1 MVVRNE
7 MVLGLDIGGTNMR
20 VGLFKGLELVN
31 QYAEPLRNPDDEKDT
46 LNQLIGLIHKLFC
59 ADVKAIGLGVP
70 SVVDPVS
77 GTVYNA
83 VNIPSWVEVPL
94 RKIIEKIFQKPVF
107 VNNDANCFA
116 LGEFYFGAGKAK
128 ENMVGLILGT
138 GTGAGIISNGKLLA
152 GRNNGAGEF
161 GMIPYHDA
169 DFEHYCSGGFFEQTY
184 GISSLK
190 AFQLA
195 TNNENEGLKIWD
207 VFGKHLAELIK
218 VILFSVDPEMIVIGG
233 GLAQA
238 YPFYYPSLIESLKD
252 FAFKN
257 SLEHLKIEKSSLSN
271 AALYGAASLYYDYN
285 R

>member
-1 MVVRNE
+1 MQINKE
-7 MVLGLDIGGTNMR
+7 MVLGLDIGGTNLR

-46 LNQLIGLIHKLFC
+46 LNQLIALIQKLFC

-94 RKIIEKIFQKPVF
+94 REIIENIFQKPVF
-107 VNNDANCFA
+107 VNNDANCFT
-116 LGEFYFGAGKAK
+116 LGEHYFGIGKNK
-128 ENMVGLILGT
+128 KYMVGLILGT

-161 GMIPYHDA
+161 GMVPYRES
-169 DFEHYCSGGFFEQTY
+169 DFEHYCSGGFFELTY
-184 GISSLK
+184 GLSSLK
-190 AFQLA
+190 AFQHA
-195 TNNENEGLKIWD
+195 VSNQNEGLKAWD
-207 VFGKHLAELIK
+207 AFGKNLAELIK
-218 VILFSVDPEMIVIGG
+218 VILFSVDPELIVIGG

-238 YPFYYPSLIESLKD
+238 YPFYYPSLIENLRD

-257 SLEHLKIEKSSLSN
+257 SLKHLKIEKSSLSN
-271 AALYGAASLYYDYN
+271 AALFGAASLYYDHN